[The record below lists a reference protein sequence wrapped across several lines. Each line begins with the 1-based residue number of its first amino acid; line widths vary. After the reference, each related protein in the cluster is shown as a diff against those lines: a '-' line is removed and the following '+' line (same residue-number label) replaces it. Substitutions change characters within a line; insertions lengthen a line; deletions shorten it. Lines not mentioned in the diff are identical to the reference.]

1 MDPVTGPL
9 HGLRVVELAGL
20 GPGPFCGMLLA
31 DMGAT
36 VLRVDRPGASAA
48 GNPLRPELDLLNR
61 GKQSVAVDLKNP
73 EGVELVLRLAER
85 ADVLFEGWRPGV
97 AERLGVGPDACLARN
112 ARLAYGRMTGFGQT
126 GELAARAGHDINY
139 IALSGALHAIG
150 PRAGDPVPPLNV
162 VGDFGGGALY
172 LAFGLV
178 CAVLEAA
185 RSGQGQVVDAAIV
198 DGASHMMAMF
208 HALRAQGLWSQQRG
222 TNLLDGGAH
231 FYGAYACAD
240 GRHVSVGAIEPQFY
254 LQLLERLGL
263 ADDEEF
269 LRGHSDPAAWPV
281 LRARLVEVFASRTR
295 DQWTADFAGT
305 DACVVPVLEL
315 DEVAEHPHN
324 ATRGAIEIR
333 DGIPQ
338 PVPAPRF
345 SRTAP
350 ALSTPPPAPG
360 QDTRP
365 ALLEWGLAADEIDA
379 LLASGAVGT
388 T

>member
-1 MDPVTGPL
+1 VTGPL
-9 HGLRVVELAGL
+9 RGLRVVELAGL

-36 VLRVDRPGASAA
+36 VLRVDRPGGPAA

-73 EGVELVLRLAER
+73 EGVDLVLRLVER

-97 AERLGVGPDACLARN
+97 AERLGVGPEACLTRN
-112 ARLAYGRMTGFGQT
+112 PRLVYGRMTGFGQT

-139 IALSGALHAIG
+139 IALSGALHAMG

-178 CAVLEAA
+178 CAVLEAT

-208 HALRAQGLWSQQRG
+208 HALRAQGMWSPQRG

-231 FYGAYACAD
+231 FYGVYACAD

-254 LQLLERLGL
+254 LQLLDRLGL
-263 ADDEEF
+263 ADDEQ
-269 LRGHSDPAAWPV
+269 LLHGRNDPAAWPV
-281 LRARLVEVFASRTR
+281 LRARLAQVFATR
-295 DQWTADFAGT
+295 NRDEWTAHFAGT

-324 ATRGAIEIR
+324 VGRGAIEVR
-333 DGIPQ
+333 DGIAQ

-345 SRTAP
+345 SRTVP

-365 ALLEWGLAADEIDA
+365 ALREWGLAAHEIDA
-379 LLASGAVGT
+379 LLASGAVAAA
-388 T
+388 